1 MAEQTPKA
9 IVSGKCIAYS
19 EALLQYRRSVVTDQQ
34 AIQEGHN
41 LFAWFQ
47 GKGALANDE
56 KAAIAARCV
65 DRHHLH
71 PRRLHELRLSRRPD
85 SSAAFAGACPSA
97 KSRTQNLQP

>member
-65 DRHHLH
+65 DLGIS
-71 PRRLHELRLSRRPD
+71 LLK
-85 SSAAFAGACPSA
+85 AGSETVDRVTTCIRDAYTSYA
-97 KSRTQNLQP
+97 